1 MKTIEKYIFRFMILH
16 FILLISGQWLLSYPT
31 LAPYLSKIIYYEGV
45 MKDQYSEIVETI
57 NR

>member
-1 MKTIEKYIFRFMILH
+1 MKTVEKYIFRLMILH
-16 FILLISGQWLLSYPT
+16 FVFLIVGQWLLSDQS

-45 MKDQYSEIVETI
+45 MKDQYSEIIETM